1 MHYAL
6 YSLLLSVMLTPLFTA
21 FGINAG
27 ILKGTEL
34 DGAPQH
40 VDSTVDLN
48 DSHIELE
55 KILLPS
61 TAPNSGLDL
70 SMDNF
75 KFNAKQKGY
84 HAEAACA
91 TPTKLFVKSCS
102 FEDVLHDTKSTGR
115 SRPEFIHNTGISRL
129 CSNHR
134 ATSAVSSNKEL
145 HLKQKQLQKRVS
157 LAHKDWNNNNLPI
170 LQRC

>member
-1 MHYAL
+1 M
-6 YSLLLSVMLTPLFTA
+6 
-21 FGINAG
+21 
-27 ILKGTEL
+27 
-34 DGAPQH
+34 DGAPQN
-40 VDSTVDLN
+40 TVLHGHLN
-48 DSHIELE
+48 DSQLELE

-70 SMDNF
+70 SIDST